1 LLFHYYYILKH
12 REETRGFNVVA
23 DDPNGVT
30 CLVLDRQTYN
40 QYFNDPQST
49 LKRHESIKMYKRAQT
64 QHLNLEDEEELDLV
78 DIRLSEFEILGTL
91 GVGGFGRV
99 ELVKNTRDSRT
110 YALKILKKQL
120 VVETKQQDHVLNE
133 RNIIMDARSNF
144 ICRLYKT
151 FKDKKV
157 TATTKFIYFFK
168 IKFYLIKKVFVHAM

>member
-1 LLFHYYYILKH
+1 
-12 REETRGFNVVA
+12 
-23 DDPNGVT
+23 
-30 CLVLDRQTYN
+30 
-40 QYFNDPQST
+40 
-49 LKRHESIKMYKRAQT
+49 MYKRAQT

-110 YALKILKKQL
+110 YALKILKKQH

-157 TATTKFIYFFK
+157 SFFASKIVLYEKKIYFF
-168 IKFYLIKKVFVHAM
+168 LVFVHVMRSMFGW